1 MKSRIFNIT
10 QYEVNP
16 KTGVSL
22 NFNEDNIKKCV
33 SHKTIKQYAYICH
46 DKDTYTE
53 EEYKKARKNC
63 TCPNFNIG
71 SLKPAHWHIV
81 LRCNDAT
88 EVSVIAKWLGIP
100 DNQVDV
106 PKGHGA
112 FLDCVQ
118 YLSHED
124 EKQQEQ
130 GKHLYSDEEIRANFD
145 FRKELKEREAKRLK
159 YGKDLDKGEQIFYD
173 VCFNGKTIREVI
185 DEDELFYI
193 ENYKKIEGYR
203 MDYLKRA
210 DPPKTRI
217 NYYITGSGGAGKDLI
232 SRALARSLYPQ
243 LQNDDDIFFIVGAEN
258 STFEGYDGQ
267 PIIIWSDFR
276 AVDLINTL
284 GGRGNVFRVFDSHP
298 SKQRQNVK
306 YGSTNLINTVNIVNS
321 VQPYEEFL
329 NGLAGEYTDR
339 KGNSFKSEDKK
350 QSFRRFPFII
360 PLYEQDFALL
370 INKGFMNNDGNFLE
384 YEEYTRIRGNIK
396 AIRERCR
403 NNERIAKQLETQSLK
418 PITDKH
424 NEVLALEN
432 STPTDEELLE
442 EFKDYG
448 KMIPVKEHNSID
460 TMTEE
465 EHQKIIELFYKSNSR
480 TGLMEI
486 VKNEY
491 KFLEDKTINAM
502 SIDELKQLVEA
513 NLPF

>member
-232 SRALARSLYPQ
+232 SRALARSLY
-243 LQNDDDIFFIVGAEN
+243 
-258 STFEGYDGQ
+258 
-267 PIIIWSDFR
+267 
-276 AVDLINTL
+276 
-284 GGRGNVFRVFDSHP
+284 
-298 SKQRQNVK
+298 
-306 YGSTNLINTVNIVNS
+306 
-321 VQPYEEFL
+321 
-329 NGLAGEYTDR
+329 
-339 KGNSFKSEDKK
+339 
-350 QSFRRFPFII
+350 
-360 PLYEQDFALL
+360 
-370 INKGFMNNDGNFLE
+370 
-384 YEEYTRIRGNIK
+384 
-396 AIRERCR
+396 
-403 NNERIAKQLETQSLK
+403 
-418 PITDKH
+418 
-424 NEVLALEN
+424 
-432 STPTDEELLE
+432 
-442 EFKDYG
+442 
-448 KMIPVKEHNSID
+448 
-460 TMTEE
+460 
-465 EHQKIIELFYKSNSR
+465 
-480 TGLMEI
+480 
-486 VKNEY
+486 
-491 KFLEDKTINAM
+491 
-502 SIDELKQLVEA
+502 
-513 NLPF
+513 